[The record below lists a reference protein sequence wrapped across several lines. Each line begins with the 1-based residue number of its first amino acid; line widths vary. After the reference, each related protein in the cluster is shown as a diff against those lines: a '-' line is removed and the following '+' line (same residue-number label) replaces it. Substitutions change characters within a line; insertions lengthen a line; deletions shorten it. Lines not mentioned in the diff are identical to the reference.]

1 MLRFIRHILLIF
13 LAAAFLQSCGRPRL
27 IPRDTLSEMYA
38 RMFMVDQWV
47 EEHPDLRQAADSLF
61 VYGEIFD
68 CYGYSPDD
76 YRYSVEEYL
85 REPDKFLVIMDK
97 TKRILQ
103 DSLDVV
109 NRLDSLDRRS
119 SIIKEESKLLQRG
132 GKGFKLAR
140 DIFSG
145 YYPHDTV
152 CTGTGRGAERFI
164 LRIPQLDTVFSGPA
178 MIVKS
183 EMPDSLSGRNSVE
196 NAPRPPLMYGP
207 SHPNAGP
214 LPLKN

>member
-1 MLRFIRHILLIF
+1 MFRPLRHIFLIF
-13 LAAAFLQSCGRPRL
+13 MAAAFLQSCGRPRL

-38 RMFMVDQWV
+38 RMFMTDQWV

-68 CYGYSPDD
+68 RYGYSPDD

-103 DSLDVV
+103 DSLDMV
-109 NRLDSLDRRS
+109 NRLDSLDRHS
-119 SIIKEESKLLQRG
+119 SISKEEEKLRERS

-140 DIFSG
+140 DVFSG

-178 MIVKS
+178 MIIRA
-183 EMPDSLSGRNSVE
+183 EMPDSLSSPDTGE
-196 NAPRPPLMYGP
+196 NGPRLPLPYVP
-207 SHPNAGP
+207 SHPEAAP
-214 LPLKN
+214 LPLKK